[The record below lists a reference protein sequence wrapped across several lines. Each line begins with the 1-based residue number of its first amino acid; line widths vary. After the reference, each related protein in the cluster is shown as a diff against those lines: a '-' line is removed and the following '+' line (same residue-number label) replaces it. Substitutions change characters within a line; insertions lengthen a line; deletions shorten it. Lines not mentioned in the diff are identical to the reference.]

1 MADEVVRLLTSTG
14 GSREDREGMQRILA
28 TMSSPEQ
35 FAGLFQTFKD
45 FTGARFEALRQ
56 EYSQGDPEREK
67 RFDTKLLTEK
77 GRKVFESLSSTSG
90 GAGKSD
96 GGSPQATGYNSPDD
110 VYKAFDAGTLT
121 KDQAKQILIDKFGAK
136 AH

>member
-56 EYSQGDPEREK
+56 EYSQGDPQREK
-67 RFDTKLLTEK
+67 RFDTQLLTEK

-90 GAGKSD
+90 GAG
-96 GGSPQATGYNSPDD
+96 GS
-110 VYKAFDAGTLT
+110 DAGLP
-121 KDQAKQILIDKFGAK
+121 KIDNQESYDKLPSGAHFVAPNGQEHVK
-136 AH
+136 P